1 MSAETQT
8 EAEDATRDKE
18 THMDFRARTDKT
30 FAEIRAEF
38 TVAKKTCQEALAAA
52 EEALATAKA
61 ADTMASSTF
70 EAIERVNKGMEEM
83 GVIVSRDIS
92 IAQSEI
98 QVLGDGIEL
107 VGHKYDNL
115 KSDLEAVID
124 AKSLFEA
131 SVKREVR
138 SYIEVE
144 LAKIQAM
151 SKQRGESQDSQ
162 ASWNRG
168 FDMDASDGTT
178 NVNIG
183 LPTKAMQE
191 PPPCFDLPAKPFSA
205 ERSHRKSID
214 EVNAYF
220 VHLPNDAKILGTK
233 WVDPP
238 LLKVGE
244 TTQWKIDIESFVRRL
259 SPDGHMVNV
268 MFGTQRYHASKH
280 QATASI
286 IIFDVLMFA
295 IKPMNYI
302 HSISPSVRKRRD
314 GIALARE
321 VWSKLDSTATYDK
334 RATLKTK
341 WEQHN
346 VGFNQCGTIIHAMN
360 EKFAL
365 VDEVNDLT
373 VEGSTHRVIEEVEI
387 VDTILGFLPE
397 TDFWITVRDYFSL
410 NPNKK
415 TRFELYMKLEQR
427 CAMVPKQAYGA
438 KDDGYGAEEVS
449 NAAWKG
455 KPSGRS
461 KNYGSGEFK
470 AASLMSDKDKL
481 DMLIKYL
488 KTLDRVPLLEY
499 KDYQNFLKFCVD
511 NHKAN
516 GASVD
521 ECMHKFVDA
530 HVAYMD
536 KEEQPGYYHPDL
548 IKAAM
553 AALADKRE
561 ADVVGGGADVESIE
575 DNSSGDE
582 SIDAGAAS
590 THGKEPMNFYE
601 FWDYAEGC
609 FESKKSAYVTSVGAL
624 RHNEQGLIKMAKN
637 GDNAAIYLA
646 YMESLGDYSAYAT
659 DFG

>member
-18 THMDFRARTDKT
+18 THMEFRTRTDKT

-38 TVAKKTCQEALAAA
+38 TAAKKTCQEALVAA

-107 VGHKYDNL
+107 VGHKCDNL

-144 LAKIQAM
+144 LAKIQAT

-168 FDMDASDGTT
+168 FDMGASDGTT

-268 MFGTQRYHASKH
+268 MFGTQRCHASKH
-280 QATASI
+280 QATAST

-341 WEQHN
+341 
-346 VGFNQCGTIIHAMN
+346 C
-360 EKFAL
+360 
-365 VDEVNDLT
+365 
-373 VEGSTHRVIEEVEI
+373 
-387 VDTILGFLPE
+387 
-397 TDFWITVRDYFSL
+397 
-410 NPNKK
+410 
-415 TRFELYMKLEQR
+415 
-427 CAMVPKQAYGA
+427 
-438 KDDGYGAEEVS
+438 
-449 NAAWKG
+449 
-455 KPSGRS
+455 
-461 KNYGSGEFK
+461 
-470 AASLMSDKDKL
+470 
-481 DMLIKYL
+481 
-488 KTLDRVPLLEY
+488 
-499 KDYQNFLKFCVD
+499 
-511 NHKAN
+511 
-516 GASVD
+516 
-521 ECMHKFVDA
+521 
-530 HVAYMD
+530 
-536 KEEQPGYYHPDL
+536 
-548 IKAAM
+548 
-553 AALADKRE
+553 
-561 ADVVGGGADVESIE
+561 
-575 DNSSGDE
+575 
-582 SIDAGAAS
+582 
-590 THGKEPMNFYE
+590 GKE
-601 FWDYAEGC
+601 DASG
-609 FESKKSAYVTSVGAL
+609 S
-624 RHNEQGLIKMAKN
+624 
-637 GDNAAIYLA
+637 
-646 YMESLGDYSAYAT
+646 
-659 DFG
+659 